1 MEAGWARPRT
11 SGWTRRGDWR
21 PRLARGFGRQPLEA
35 PQVVPVVVERDP
47 QIAVDGELSKFGVHA
62 HATAL
67 LFAQRAHEV
76 DEPVART
83 GPFRQRLLQRDAFEV
98 PVVVAVELELWALAR
113 GHRPDAR
120 LEAFFLGG
128 RQVGGD
134 VTKRPGADATRVV
147 VGDELRH
154 RDHQLLAG
162 LELLQHGVGHVDD
175 SGFMSRS
182 RGLAASSSA
191 TTAASTSS
199 GGPSLDSTGP
209 QRQPSR

>member
-76 DEPVART
+76 DDPVART

-128 RQVGGD
+128 RRVGG
-134 VTKRPGADATRVV
+134 
-147 VGDELRH
+147 GDELRH